1 MVRPCGARG
10 FGRRGLMRYL
20 CSTRGRCHFS
30 LAVRWQ
36 SARLRHR
43 LCALRPRARETGAM
57 ATQYSDNIVNPNP
70 KTGETDRH
78 QVVFSHSLN
87 ARGRLIASG
96 ETEVVSPAKHKRDNA
111 EAIF

>member
-10 FGRRGLMRYL
+10 FGRRRLMRYL
-20 CSTRGRCHFS
+20 CSSRGRCHFS

-70 KTGETDRH
+70 QVFGAATPFVIRRIGLTDL
-78 QVVFSHSLN
+78 SDAL
-87 ARGRLIASG
+87 RLGWEDFKA
-96 ETEVVSPAKHKRDNA
+96 VP
-111 EAIF
+111 